1 MPQITRT
8 IPPDLDPVGAQI
20 LINLAASGYLDRTT
34 TDATLEAGNVTRVN
48 AEYDAWLA
56 ARPLAAAPATL
67 PPPRLQFVDP
77 GPQ

>member
-56 ARPLAAAPATL
+56 ARPGLVAAPG
-67 PPPRLQFVDP
+67 RVWDP